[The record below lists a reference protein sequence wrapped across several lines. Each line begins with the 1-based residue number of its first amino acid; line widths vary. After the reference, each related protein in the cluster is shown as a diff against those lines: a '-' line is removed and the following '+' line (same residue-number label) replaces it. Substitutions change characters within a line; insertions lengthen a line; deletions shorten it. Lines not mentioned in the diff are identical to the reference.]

1 MELSIKK
8 EGKPDLKEIKKIAK
22 STGNKELLQDVKKR
36 MISNE
41 KLK

>member
-8 EGKPDLKEIKKIAK
+8 EGEPNLKEIKKLAK
-22 STGNKELLQDVKKR
+22 STGNKELLNDVKKR
-36 MISNE
+36 MNSNE